1 MENKRNWLF
10 LSGFLLIELILY
22 VLILKEGGKLLV
34 VSSFAAIALC
44 FLYAVVNLKKSG
56 TLLTAGLACTVAADV
71 FLVVCSPIERLWGM
85 VFFTLAQT
93 MYAIKLHLESR
104 NKKVLV
110 LRVVLTVA
118 IESAALIV
126 LKDKLDVLA
135 AVSVFY
141 YANLF
146 VNIIEA
152 FTVFKKGRLF
162 AVGLVLFLL
171 CDTVIGL
178 QVMSDL
184 YLQIPESS
192 VVYKILFMPFNLS
205 WFFYLPAQV
214 LIALS
219 GSVKRRAK

>member
-1 MENKRNWLF
+1 MENRKHLIF
-10 LSGFLLIELILY
+10 LSGFLLTELILY
-22 VLILKEGGKLLV
+22 VWILKESGKLLV

-44 FLYAVVNLKKSG
+44 FVYALVNLKKSS
-56 TLLTAGLACTVAADV
+56 TFIVAGLACTVVADV
-71 FLVVCSPIERLWGM
+71 FLVVCSPIQRLWGM

-93 MYAIKLHLESR
+93 MYAVKLHLESR
-104 NKKVLV
+104 NKKILV
-110 LRVVLTVA
+110 ARVALTVA
-118 IESAALIV
+118 IELAAVII

-135 AVSVFY
+135 AVSVCY

-178 QVMSDL
+178 QVMSQL

-192 VVYKILFMPFNLS
+192 IVYKILFMPFNLS

-219 GSVKRRAK
+219 GKVKRREE